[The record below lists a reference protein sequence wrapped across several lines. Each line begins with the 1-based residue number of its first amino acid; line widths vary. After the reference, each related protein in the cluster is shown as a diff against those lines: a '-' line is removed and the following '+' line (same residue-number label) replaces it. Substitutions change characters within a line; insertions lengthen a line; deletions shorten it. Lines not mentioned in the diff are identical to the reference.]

1 MMLGGM
7 FSSIRPRAP
16 SGRALGVLAV
26 AVMATSICGAELAQA
41 FNAAA
46 VRVTV
51 PTIHPTITRPNVG
64 INVIGV
70 TAGVATAGARTGA
83 STGSGGNGATDK
95 GTWNRRT
102 ARGTR
107 FVPPS
112 GPPPS
117 GPNRPIG
124 RGGPPVVPLVVP
136 PTGAPNYVPDEV
148 IIEVAGTPTDRT
160 FNALAARH
168 RLTRLETQPIALTG
182 STWVRWRIA
191 GGRAVPAVVR
201 ALEADATV
209 RSAQPN
215 YVYAL
220 EQDDTV
226 GVQKGDPHDSLKDS
240 PQALPQDRAQDP
252 PPAAAPTDLQ
262 SEQQQGGDPA
272 QYALVKLHLPEAQ
285 AMARGDSIVVAV
297 IDTEIDRSNPELAG
311 AIVEA
316 FDALGET
323 TPMEA
328 HGTGIA
334 GIIAAHARLLGAAP
348 NVRILAVRAFG
359 AGRGTT
365 FTVMKGL
372 DWAVAHDAKVLNMS
386 FAGPADPAMARIMT
400 ATHDRGRI
408 LIAAAGNKGPKSPP
422 LFPAADP
429 HVIAVTATD
438 ADDKLFA
445 LANRGDYVAVAA
457 PGVDILVA
465 APEGV
470 YLMSSGTSFA
480 SAYVS
485 GIAALLVEK
494 KPDLSPDAARRVLMS
509 TARHLG
515 PKERDDQFGAGLIDA
530 NQALLAVSGR
540 PEAEMPLAVSR

>member
-7 FSSIRPRAP
+7 FSFIRPRAP
-16 SGRALGVLAV
+16 SGRALGVVAV

-41 FNAAA
+41 FNS
-46 VRVTV
+46 VSLPVHVTV
-51 PTIHPTITRPNVG
+51 PTVRPTITRPSGG
-64 INVIGV
+64 ISVIGV
-70 TAGVATAGARTGA
+70 ATGAGARTSS
-83 STGSGGNGATDK
+83 STSGGGNGVTDK

-107 FVPPS
+107 FVPPP

-117 GPNRPIG
+117 GPDRTFG
-124 RGGPPVVPLVVP
+124 RGGRPVVPLVVP
-136 PTGAPNYVPDEV
+136 PAGAPNYVPDEV
-148 IIEVAGTPTDRT
+148 IVEVAGTTTDRT

-182 STWVRWRIA
+182 STWVRGRIA
-191 GGRAVPAVVR
+191 GGRPVPTVVR

-226 GVQKGDPHDSLKDS
+226 GVQKGDPQDGLQTPLQDR
-240 PQALPQDRAQDP
+240 PQDPLA
-252 PPAAAPTDLQ
+252 AAAPADPQ
-262 SEQQQGGDPA
+262 PEQQPAGDPA

-285 AMARGDSIVVAV
+285 AMARGDSILVAV

-311 AIVEA
+311 AIVES
-316 FDALGET
+316 FDAIGEPT
-323 TPMEA
+323 AMEA

-334 GIIAAHARLLGAAP
+334 GTIAAHARLLGAAP

-359 AGRGTT
+359 GGRGTT

-372 DWAVAHDAKVLNMS
+372 DWAVAHDARVLNMS
-386 FAGPADPAMARIMT
+386 FAGPADPAMARVIT
-400 ATHDRGRI
+400 ATHEKGRI

-465 APEGV
+465 APDGA
-470 YLMSSGTSFA
+470 YLVSSGTSFA